1 MRDGWGAACGS
12 AARWHG
18 DAPETATA
26 KSTYRPRYR
35 WKLHR
40 IPWRCPAASFSPFR
54 HRDGLLAGLVLGTGT
69 VAAAKGGNHKVL
81 DVQLIGLA
89 VQRTVIAGLTG
100 AGHAWSI
107 DEGNAKLFS
116 DGRLLINVEG
126 LVLTPEGTNPVGSG
140 TGVVSCNGGATP
152 ADIVRS
158 DRRPAVDPRWRRPRQ
173 PVADAAEPVPQPGD
187 LLHERAG
194 GWFATSG

>member
-1 MRDGWGAACGS
+1 MRRSLRFAI
-12 AARWHG
+12 
-18 DAPETATA
+18 ATA
-26 KSTYRPRYR
+26 
-35 WKLHR
+35 
-40 IPWRCPAASFSPFR
+40 
-54 HRDGLLAGLVLGTGT
+54 LLAGLVLGTGT
-69 VAAAKGGNHKVL
+69 VAAAKGGNHKIL
-81 DVQLIGLA
+81 DVQLVGLA
-89 VQRTVIAGLTG
+89 VPRTVIAGFAG
-100 AGHAWSI
+100 AGHAWAI

-158 DRRPAVDPRWRRPRQ
+158 A
-173 PVADAAEPVPQPGD
+173 PVPLSIPDGD
-187 LLHERAG
+187 AHVNQWLTLPSPCLNPVIFFASATG